1 VLRELCGK
9 PPGDALETFMT
20 ERPRRSW
27 IRFRQN
33 CLRPVI
39 LLAIVAAASACYAPP
54 PGPSNSTPSLAGA
67 ISDDVTN
74 RPIGGATI
82 SVGGQTTTSTVDGYY
97 VTSTLERGSARIRV
111 SHPNY
116 VTTERQ
122 VDVNQYLRKA
132 DFRLQPK

>member
-1 VLRELCGK
+1 MSLMVLPQTQDREHRTSDL
-9 PPGDALETFMT
+9 
-20 ERPRRSW
+20 PRTKVAR
-27 IRFRQN
+27 R
-33 CLRPVI
+33 LRPVI

-54 PGPSNSTPSLAGA
+54 PGPSDSTPSLAGV

-74 RPIGGATI
+74 RPIGGANI

-122 VDVNQYLRKA
+122 VDVNQYLQKA